1 MPPRIGPPHP
11 ARRRHDQ
18 RTARASPRRC
28 SCRTLPNCAN
38 TRWVGRSWRP
48 RSRAVAR
55 AGDAVMD
62 MAYLH
67 CPRHRPR
74 RSMFETRVAGAD
86 VVVVIAGCGTAS
98 PSVIS
103 PRCPTPSWSIAPPR
117 SRHFHPGRRARR
129 RRARSG
135 GDVPRYGARARRDA
149 FRARLADSGV
159 ATRRSPPPATY
170 KPGCCRRCTSAAVGV
185 SPTAN

>member
-1 MPPRIGPPHP
+1 VFLSHTSELR
-11 ARRRHDQ
+11 Q
-18 RTARASPRRC
+18 YS
-28 SCRTLPNCAN
+28 
-38 TRWVGRSWRP
+38 VGGSFVAAAEQ
-48 RSRAVAR
+48 AVAR

-62 MAYLH
+62 MAYFH

-117 SRHFHPGRRARR
+117 SRHFHPGLRARR

-159 ATRRSPPPATY
+159 ATRRSPPQRPTSPVAAGAARALPWVFRPRLTELY
-170 KPGCCRRCTSAAVGV
+170 GRPYDSLLLRRM
-185 SPTAN
+185 P